1 MLLGCEKVWQGVYGS
16 VSEVQEEVK
25 SHSWGFCLCREMHEW
40 REPGMQTPG
49 SSTKSDK
56 LCRDLGESWGGAFEL
71 GSGEQGSE
79 EERTQACVGRVGS
92 GHCGLQGRDLWRV
105 EGPGEGCGDEEGKW
119 RHTRKPSGNSSVH
132 E

>member
-1 MLLGCEKVWQGVYGS
+1 MLLGCEKVWQGVWGAG
-16 VSEVQEEVK
+16 SEVQEDMK
-25 SHSWGFCLCREMHEW
+25 SHSWGFCLYRE
-40 REPGMQTPG
+40 TPG
-49 SSTKSDK
+49 SSTKSNK
-56 LCRDLGESWGGAFEL
+56 FCHDLGELWGGVFEL
-71 GSGEQGSE
+71 GSGEQGNE
-79 EERTQACVGRVGS
+79 EERTRACVGRVGS